1 MRIDMGEKGDVKQL
15 ACDRVAG
22 CRGASTC
29 SWYRNEARRR
39 VYRFRNLDGYGIGV
53 IHVDFHRYI
62 AGLRYSIEPR
72 TNKGEDQK

>member
-1 MRIDMGEKGDVKQL
+1 MGGNGDVKQL
-15 ACDRVAG
+15 ACDRMAG

-53 IHVDFHRYI
+53 IHVDSHRYI
-62 AGLRYSIEPR
+62 AGYLRYSVEPR
-72 TNKGEDQK
+72 NKGK